1 MPKGITR
8 YSQCIKGTAR
18 NYNWSVSFD
27 DTDGYVG
34 INQLEGER
42 VKDRILLSPAQVKA
56 MTKFVQS
63 KDK

>member
-8 YSQCIKGTAR
+8 YSQRIKGTAR